1 MKTYARIENGL
12 VAELIPALFDAEGKE
27 YAIAERFPAE
37 IATTIVDAS
46 AAPEVAQGWAYAGG
60 VFSVPAAAA
69 PVIPSSI
76 SPAQARIAL
85 HNASLL
91 DKVEAAVASAD
102 IVTQIAWAQAT
113 AIERTSPTVAALSAA
128 LGLTD
133 AQIDDL
139 FTAAAA
145 IRV

>member
-1 MKTYARIENGL
+1 MKTYARIENGI
-12 VAELIPALFDAEGKE
+12 VTELIPALFDGEGKE

-37 IATTIVDAS
+37 VAATIVDA
-46 AAPEVAQGWAYAGG
+46 PPGVAEWWAYAGG
-60 VFSVPAAAA
+60 AFSAPAA
-69 PVIPSSI
+69 PVASAVPSSI

-85 HNASLL
+85 HNAGLL
-91 DKVEAAVASAD
+91 DRVEAAVSAAD

-113 AIERTSPTVAALSAA
+113 SIERDSPTVAALSAA